1 MAQDGVWTIGRLLTW
16 TKEYFQRHGLDTP
29 RLDAEVLLAHVLGMD
44 RLHLYVRFDEPLEQA
59 ELARYR
65 AAVRR
70 RVQREPVAYI
80 TGEKE
85 FMGLAF
91 HVTPAVLVP
100 RPETELVVETAA
112 ALLAARPAPL
122 VADVGTGSGAIAVAL
137 LHTLAAARAVA
148 VDISADALRV
158 AADNAARH
166 GVAERLE
173 FIAGDFLAPLGE
185 RRFDAVLV
193 NPPYVAAPEMKR
205 LPPEV
210 RCEPAAALYGGQDGL
225 AYYRRLAAD
234 GPAHLLPGGYIV
246 CEIGQG
252 QDAAVTALL
261 RQTGL
266 TVTEVRRDLAKIP
279 RVVVARKEG

>member
-59 ELARYR
+59 ELVRYR
-65 AAVRR
+65 VAVRR

-137 LHTLAAARAVA
+137 LHKLSAARAVA

-158 AADNAARH
+158 AVANAARH

-193 NPPYVAAPEMKR
+193 NPPYVAAADMER

-210 RCEPAAALYGGQDGL
+210 RCELAAALYGGQDGL
-225 AYYRRLAAD
+225 TYYRRLAAD
-234 GPAHLLPGGYIV
+234 GPARLLPGGYIV